1 MSERPMDAADS
12 ARQRPRMIGWP
23 VPDPVVPDDVSPIL
37 AEAARAAVTAFRLA
51 RRRFDR
57 EELAEK
63 VQMGADGTPTM
74 RLDLAV
80 DTAIAEV
87 IQKHRIN
94 LLSEEI
100 GVIDNGSATTLVVD
114 PVDGTANA
122 AAGVPL
128 SAFAAA
134 VSRDGVLTES
144 LTCWLDTGRC
154 WHAVAGRPTPFRTT
168 GRTALDG
175 GAISLL
181 RPHPHGNRD
190 AWWRVTERAARVRIL
205 STSCL
210 EAALVAEG
218 STDAFADAGTDTH
231 RIVDL
236 AAAMVL
242 VPAAGGAVLDAYGRP
257 LVVDND
263 LTRRWSGVVA
273 ATPQLAEEIAAAI
286 RG

>member
-1 MSERPMDAADS
+1 MS
-12 ARQRPRMIGWP
+12 QLIGWP
-23 VPDPVVPDDVSPIL
+23 VPSPVLPTAVDPVL
-37 AEAARAAVTAFRLA
+37 AAATEAAVGAFRAARATY
-51 RRRFDR
+51 DR
-57 EELAEK
+57 PGLSET
-63 VQMGADGTPTM
+63 VQMGADGTASM
-74 RLDLAV
+74 RLDILVESAV
-80 DTAIAEV
+80 ADVAAA
-87 IQKHRIN
+87 HRVN

-100 GVIDNGSATTLVVD
+100 GFVDYGSAMTLVVD

-134 VSRDGVLTES
+134 LVLDGTPVEA

-154 WHAVAGRPTPFRTT
+154 WHAVAGQPAPYRTT
-168 GRTALDG
+168 GRTGLDG
-175 GAISLL
+175 AAVSML
-181 RPHPHGNRD
+181 RPHPGNPEAAA
-190 AWWRVTERAARVRIL
+190 AWWRVASRAARVRIL

-236 AAAMVL
+236 AAAMVI
-242 VPAAGGAVLDAYGRP
+242 VPASGGVVLDAAGR
-257 LVVDND
+257 LLEIDLD

-273 ATPQLAEEIAAAI
+273 ATPELGEQLAATIS
-286 RG
+286 G